1 MNSKK
6 FSAAMVLLF
15 CALIAQA
22 QDLPEE
28 TGWESDP
35 LDVLETQDQSVVE
48 PSVPE
53 FQEINED
60 GGTGT
65 AEQVPPPDVPQQPVQ
80 DTWAE
85 SPGMET
91 PAAEPDSSVPT
102 VSTSEAAPLQW
113 DASSSEP
120 DYSKEAEFHRIYK
133 TYNERPTS
141 EEAWGKVVGSRE
153 SDVYQVQKGDTL
165 WEISSV
171 FFGDPNF
178 WPKIWALNKGSILNP
193 HQINPSMQIQF
204 FPGNAADAP
213 TLELAEA
220 GGAEATEEQAVVP
233 LPKLAAQSLD
243 GVEIPPPKKRAP
255 LLRHLPGSI
264 PEHRMAVV
272 TKPKIQLDLDNS
284 KLRIPAGMEAL
295 QYYIDD
301 APAVGVGV
309 ITGTEMAG
317 TTAGN
322 YQYVFVR
329 LDQGGGKDFIV
340 QKNMG
345 PVVDADGRKHGA
357 MVETQGQI
365 EILAKVNESKN
376 IYRAL
381 VKKTLHPVQ
390 VGSVVLPGQIPMFSP
405 AAGVATDAVGAKIIG
420 GQFNNERKLYGA
432 NTIVFLNG
440 GSTQGFQEGQIL
452 SVYKDETIRENKD
465 AVINDPV
472 IGKLKVIRVSPS
484 FSTAYIVNS
493 TTDIVTGDYVGKNIS
508 QASHIS
514 APAVETEMEP
524 SSEGVD
530 DFDESDMAPE
540 VPDSSSEPE
549 GGVDDFELE
558 L

>member
-6 FSAAMVLLF
+6 VTATMVCLF
-15 CALIAQA
+15 CALVAQA
-22 QDLPEE
+22 QDFPEE

-35 LDVLETQDQSVVE
+35 LDVLETQDQSVAE

-60 GGTGT
+60 GGTDT
-65 AEQVPPPDVPQQPVQ
+65 VEQVPAPQIPQQPEQ
-80 DTWAE
+80 DTWADSPSGE
-85 SPGMET
+85 SFDT
-91 PAAEPDSSVPT
+91 PAIT
-102 VSTSEAAPLQW
+102 TSESAPMQW
-113 DASSSEP
+113 DSATSEP
-120 DYSKEAEFHRIYK
+120 DFSKEAEFHRIYK

-171 FFGDPNF
+171 FFGDPNY

-220 GGAEATEEQAVVP
+220 AATEADQDQTVVP

-243 GVEIPPPKKRAP
+243 GVEIPPPKKRTP
-255 LLRHLPGSI
+255 LLRQLPGSI

-309 ITGTEMAG
+309 VTGTEMAG
-317 TTAGN
+317 RTAGN

-329 LDQGGGKDFIV
+329 LDQPNGKNFIV
-340 QKNMG
+340 QRNLG
-345 PVVDADGRKHGA
+345 PVVDADGKKRGA
-357 MVETQGQI
+357 MVETQGEI
-365 EILAKVNESKN
+365 EVLAKVNEGKN

-390 VGSVVLPGQIPMFSP
+390 VGSIVLPGNIPVFSP
-405 AAGVATDAVGAKIIG
+405 AAGAANDSVSAKIIG
-420 GQFNNERKLYGA
+420 GQFNNERKLYGT
-432 NTIVFLNG
+432 NTIVFLDG
-440 GSTQGFQEGQIL
+440 GSAQGFQEGQVL
-452 SVYKDETIRENKD
+452 SVYKDETIRKNKD

-472 IGKLKVIRVSPS
+472 IGKLKIIRVSQNY
-484 FSTAYIVNS
+484 STAYIVNS
-493 TTDIVTGDYVGKNIS
+493 ITDIVTGDYVGGNS
-508 QASHIS
+508 AQASNVS
-514 APAVETEMEP
+514 APLMETEMSP
-524 SSEGVD
+524 SSGASDDFSDFESSSDVPEFSEEPESGVD
-530 DFDESDMAPE
+530 DFD
-540 VPDSSSEPE
+540 
-549 GGVDDFELE
+549 LE